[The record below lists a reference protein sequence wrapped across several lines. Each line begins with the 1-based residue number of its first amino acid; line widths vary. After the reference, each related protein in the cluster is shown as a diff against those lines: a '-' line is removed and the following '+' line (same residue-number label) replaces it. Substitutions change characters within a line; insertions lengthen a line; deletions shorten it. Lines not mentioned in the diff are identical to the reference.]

1 MWEIVLDAVLD
12 SLKVLPFLIL
22 LYIIV
27 EVVEEKVST
36 GTKFFKYTQGKYA
49 TLVGAGLGLIPQCG
63 FSVVASDLYARRYI
77 KVGTLLAIFI
87 ATSDEAAVV
96 ILSNPTKAY
105 VIFPILAI
113 KFVFALLVG
122 YGADLILS
130 KYYKANPLAKGTLND
145 ISAKNHN
152 HENKEQNANNEK
164 SKNKTEIN
172 LNANNAENVVTE
184 EMLEVDGCCG
194 HNIEGKRSTL
204 KQFFVHPLIHSLK
217 VFAYILAINLIMGFV
232 IELVGEQNV
241 ANFMQGLYW
250 LQPLLVGIVGLIP
263 NCASSVLITQLYLI
277 NGISFGATIAGL
289 CVNAGIAFAV
299 LFKENKNIKHNLLIM
314 GSLLILS
321 VALGYAIMGI
331 MLCF

>member
-1 MWEIVLDAVLD
+1 MWDVVLDAVLD
-12 SLKVLPFLIL
+12 SLKVFPFLLL
-22 LYIIV
+22 LYIII
-27 EVVEEKVST
+27 EVVEEKIST

-87 ATSDEAAVV
+87 ATSDEAVPI

-113 KFVFALLVG
+113 KFVFALVVG
-122 YGADLILS
+122 YGADLILT
-130 KYYKANPLAKGTLND
+130 KYYKSNPLVKGTLKD

-152 HENKEQNANNEK
+152 HEHDKEHKQEHKNNANFEL
-164 SKNKTEIN
+164 SKTKN
-172 LNANNAENVVTE
+172 ENVITE
-184 EMLEVDGCCG
+184 AELEVDGCCG

-204 KQFFVHPLIHSLK
+204 KQFFLHPLVHSLK

-232 IELVGEQNV
+232 IHFVGEQNV
-241 ANFMQGLYW
+241 VNFMQSIVW
-250 LQPLLVGIVGLIP
+250 LQPLLVAIVGLIP

-277 NGISFGATIAGL
+277 NGISFGATISGL
-289 CVNAGIAFAV
+289 CVNAGIALMV
-299 LFKENKNIKHNLLIM
+299 LFKENKNVKHNLFIV
-314 GSLLILS
+314 GSLLLAS
-321 VALGYAIMGI
+321 VILGYAIMGI
-331 MLCF
+331 MLLF